1 MHRKIQLF
9 TCSCYSCIA
18 SAACDAT
25 DDEKSRLLH
34 APPGRSVWAFTVHT
48 GVSAVEPARRTGRQC
63 PRAAARGLA
72 IYTCHTQQEANDHH
86 LNRFRSLYVVERDRE
101 RIRLVAT
108 RERETF
114 IARSAREDTFASV
127 VCALALWPLALAHV
141 EYVGQASE
149 HTHASRAHTCER
161 NLCVAQDVSVCV
173 GAGDASASRPLHVA
187 TKLMARGELGGL
199 EMNFHQA
206 SVSFFCHLLLRSA
219 TLAFLLR

>member
-1 MHRKIQLF
+1 MVAAYARLSEIVLFARKYRSCCALFHASHRP
-9 TCSCYSCIA
+9 THRPPVP
-18 SAACDAT
+18 ACGGAWLCD
-25 DDEKSRLLH
+25 LH
-34 APPGRSVWAFTVHT
+34 PPRNK
-48 GVSAVEPARRTGRQC
+48 RQ
-63 PRAAARGLA
+63 
-72 IYTCHTQQEANDHH
+72 YDHH
-86 LNRFRSLYVVERDRE
+86 LHRFRSLYVVERDRE

-173 GAGDASASRPLHVA
+173 GAGDATASRPLHVA